1 VRKQVVR
8 LTRVAEALHT
18 QVTLSQRADPFVI
31 VAGANHRV
39 IFNSTAALPAALIA
53 KVTHS
58 ARWLSASVCGLR

>member
-1 VRKQVVR
+1 MAWRARKQVVR

-39 IFNSTAALPAALIA
+39 VFNGSAVLPAALTA
-53 KVTHS
+53 KVSGPHT
-58 ARWLSASVCGLR
+58 V